1 MTKYL
6 TIILNLTQWN
16 VNLSEVLLATVKLS
30 EVDHRFE
37 LFRDDRFIGM
47 VFLAWGFKIEQ
58 DSV

>member
-1 MTKYL
+1 M
-6 TIILNLTQWN
+6 NLF
-16 VNLSEVLLATVKLS
+16 EVLLATVKLS

-47 VFLAWGFKIEQ
+47 VFLALGLKIEQ